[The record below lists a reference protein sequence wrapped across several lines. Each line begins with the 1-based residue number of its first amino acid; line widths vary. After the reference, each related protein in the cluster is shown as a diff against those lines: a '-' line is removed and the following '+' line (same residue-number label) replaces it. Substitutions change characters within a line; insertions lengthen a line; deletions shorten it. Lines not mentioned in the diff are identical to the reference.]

1 MKNAK
6 YYPFERNKYFYGK
19 LLSVDDFELEQ
30 RYTNNKR
37 RMTNRFLFGMG
48 VVTGLYVVRVDEKTL
63 SVEKGFAMD
72 YSGREIVVDSP
83 VIKKLSML
91 EGYQTSVEEGEKDYA
106 YLCLEYDE
114 KETGA
119 VNNLAG
125 NGNPGEEQVYNRI
138 SESYRLYLTEAEPE
152 SEMSDQENLYE
163 QTRVLY
169 QGYGVKIKQIL
180 PRYAVSGATTD
191 IRFEIENTGRR
202 YLSFAMNMEFEG
214 LNYGGQ
220 RSLAVSFNETQYE
233 KTGHYDFTYTLSV
246 ADASD
251 LMAKVTTL
259 CNDMKIYID
268 QNPVKTEA
276 EDRDDFVNVSRESV
290 RDQLVNR
297 YFHLPMDSI
306 VPANQITR
314 LYLAKVYLVHVGDSS
329 MIEKIENLP
338 FNQCVWST
346 NLSTAVQMLTNQVK
360 YVKSRNAIK
369 GGNVAGSKNAKEE
382 TGMRIAQGTYTLD
395 LNGGGQKGTRYVGEE
410 VAHGLGLGRCS
421 IQVGLEDDKGVIT
434 YGSSEV
440 FEDTKPMIELAVKVF
455 PDRGTFQVGGRL
467 FQQVTKNQV
476 TIHWTAIMNEE
487 EYIED
492 RITRKIFIKPS
503 VLELATR
510 ETHYLEAVCTN
521 MDDKEIKWSVKNMG
535 GTISENGMYT
545 APNDPG
551 VYEVVAQSVA
561 YPDVKASIFV
571 VVRQA

>member
-37 RMTNRFLFGMG
+37 RMTNRYLFGMG
-48 VVTGLYVVRVDEKTL
+48 VVAGLYVVRVDEKTL
-63 SVEKGFAMD
+63 SIEKGFAMD
-72 YSGREIVVDSP
+72 YSGREIVVENP

-91 EGYQTSVEEGEKDYA
+91 EGYQASIEEGEKDYA

-125 NGNPGEEQVYNRI
+125 NGTLGEEQVYNRI
-138 SESYRLYLTEAEPE
+138 SESYRLYLTEAEPD
-152 SEMSDQENLYE
+152 SEISDQENLYE
-163 QTRVLY
+163 QARVIY
-169 QGYGVKIKQIL
+169 QGNGVKIKQII
-180 PRYAVSGATTD
+180 PRYAVSGTKCD
-191 IRFEIENTGRR
+191 IRFQIENTSRR
-202 YLSFAMNMEFEG
+202 YLSFSMDMEFEG
-214 LNYGGQ
+214 LNFGGQ
-220 RSLAVSFNETQYE
+220 RRVPVSFNETQYE
-233 KTGHYDFTYTLSV
+233 KTGHYEFTYTLSV

-251 LMAKVTTL
+251 LMAKVRTL
-259 CNDMKIYID
+259 CSDMKVYID
-268 QNPVKTEA
+268 QNPVKTDA
-276 EDRDDFVNVSRESV
+276 EDTEDFVAVNKEDVRE
-290 RDQLVNR
+290 QMIKN
-297 YFHLPMDSI
+297 YFHLPMDTI

-314 LYLAKVYLVHVGDSS
+314 LYLAKIYLVHVGDSS
-329 MIEKIENLP
+329 MIERVENLP
-338 FNQCVWST
+338 FNQCVWGS
-346 NLSTAVQMLTNQVK
+346 NLATAVQQLSDSGSG
-360 YVKSRNAIK
+360 VKSRDAGK
-369 GGNVAGSKNAKEE
+369 SGMMGGKNAKEE
-382 TGMRIAQGTYTLD
+382 PGIRIAQGTYTLD
-395 LNGGGQKGTRYVGEE
+395 LNGGGQKGTRFVGEE

-440 FEDTKPMIELAVKVF
+440 FEDTRPMIELAVKVF

-467 FQQVTKNQV
+467 YQQVTKNEV

-487 EYIED
+487 EFIED

-510 ETHYLEAVCTN
+510 ESHYLEAVCTN

>member
-30 RYTNNKR
+30 RYTNNKH

-48 VVTGLYVVRVDEKTL
+48 VVAGLYVVRVDEKTL
-63 SVEKGFAMD
+63 SVEKGFAID
-72 YSGREIVVDSP
+72 YSGREIIVENP

-91 EGYQTSVEEGEKDYA
+91 EGYEASIEEGEKDYA

-119 VNNLAG
+119 VNNLAS
-125 NGNPGEEQVYNRI
+125 NGNLGEEQVYNRI
-138 SESYRLYLTEAEPE
+138 SESYRLYLTEAEPD
-152 SEMSDQENLYE
+152 SEISEQENLYE
-163 QTRVLY
+163 QVRVIY
-169 QGYGVKIKQIL
+169 QGNGVKIKQII
-180 PRYAVSGATTD
+180 PRYAVSGSKCD
-191 IRFEIENTGRR
+191 IRFEVENTSRR
-202 YLSFAMNMEFEG
+202 YISFSMDMEFEG

-220 RSLAVSFNETQYE
+220 RNLTVSFNETQYE
-233 KTGHYDFTYTLSV
+233 KTGSYEFTYTLSA
-246 ADASD
+246 ADASN

-259 CNDMKIYID
+259 ASDMKIYID
-268 QNPVKTEA
+268 QKAVKTEA
-276 EDRDDFVNVSRESV
+276 EDSEDYVAVNKEAV
-290 RDQLVNR
+290 RDQLVNN
-297 YFHLPMDSI
+297 FFKLPMDSI
-306 VPANQITR
+306 VPSNQTTR
-314 LYLAKVYLVHVGDSS
+314 LYLAKIYLVHVGDSS
-329 MIEKIENLP
+329 MIERIENLP
-338 FNQCVWST
+338 FNQCVWNN
-346 NLSTAVQMLTNQVK
+346 NLSTAVQQLSEAGTGT
-360 YVKSRNAIK
+360 KSRDA
-369 GGNVAGSKNAKEE
+369 GRTGAGGSKNAKEE
-382 TGMRIAQGTYTLD
+382 SGIRIAQGTYTLD
-395 LNGGGQKGTRYVGEE
+395 LNGGGQKGTRFVGEE

-421 IQVGLEDDKGVIT
+421 IQVGMEDDEGVIT

-440 FEDTKPMIELAVKVF
+440 FEDTRPMIELAVKVF

-487 EYIED
+487 EFIED

>member
-37 RMTNRFLFGMG
+37 RMTNRYLFGMG
-48 VVTGLYVVRVDEKTL
+48 VVAGLYVVRVDEKTL
-63 SVEKGFAMD
+63 SIEKGFAMD
-72 YSGREIVVDSP
+72 YSGREIVVENP

-91 EGYQTSVEEGEKDYA
+91 EGYQASIEEGEKDYA

-125 NGNPGEEQVYNRI
+125 NGTLGEEQVYNRI
-138 SESYRLYLTEAEPE
+138 SESYRLYLTEAEPD
-152 SEMSDQENLYE
+152 SEISDQENLYE
-163 QTRVLY
+163 QARVIY
-169 QGYGVKIKQIL
+169 QGNGVKIKQII
-180 PRYAVSGATTD
+180 PRYAVSGTKCD
-191 IRFEIENTGRR
+191 IRFQIENTSRR
-202 YLSFAMNMEFEG
+202 YLSFSMDMEFEG
-214 LNYGGQ
+214 LNFGGQ
-220 RSLAVSFNETQYE
+220 RRVPVSFNETQYE
-233 KTGHYDFTYTLSV
+233 KTGHYEFTYTLSV

-251 LMAKVTTL
+251 LMAKVRTL
-259 CNDMKIYID
+259 CSDMKVYID
-268 QNPVKTEA
+268 QNPVKTDA
-276 EDRDDFVNVSRESV
+276 EDTEDFVAVNKEDVRE
-290 RDQLVNR
+290 QMIKN
-297 YFHLPMDSI
+297 YFHLPMDTI

-314 LYLAKVYLVHVGDSS
+314 LYLAKIYLVHVGDSS
-329 MIEKIENLP
+329 MIERVENLP
-338 FNQCVWST
+338 FNQCVWGN
-346 NLSTAVQMLTNQVK
+346 NLATAVQQLSDSGSGT
-360 YVKSRNAIK
+360 KSRDAGK
-369 GGNVAGSKNAKEE
+369 SGMMGGKNAKEE
-382 TGMRIAQGTYTLD
+382 PGIRIAQGTYTLD
-395 LNGGGQKGTRYVGEE
+395 LNGGGQKGTRFVGEE

-440 FEDTKPMIELAVKVF
+440 FEDTRPMIELAVKVF

-467 FQQVTKNQV
+467 YQQVTKNEV

-487 EYIED
+487 EFIED

-510 ETHYLEAVCTN
+510 ESHYLEAVCTN